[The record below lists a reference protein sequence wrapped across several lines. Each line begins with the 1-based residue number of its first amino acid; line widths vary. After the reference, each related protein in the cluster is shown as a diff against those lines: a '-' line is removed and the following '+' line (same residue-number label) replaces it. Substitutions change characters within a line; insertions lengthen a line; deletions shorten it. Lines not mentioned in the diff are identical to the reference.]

1 MTNDINYFDLCGSRY
16 KSIKLI
22 RASAKIVQK
31 PMLLKEKQL
40 SSSFQLQF
48 THTPHSKHQPRRV
61 NGVHE
66 IWTNPSSHRPT
77 EKMSP
82 KLKLIYSSFPLRLH
96 NLHSNKRTRK
106 TNKSHFLFFLFNEP
120 FITDGEAD
128 IQVSNQSIF
137 MCIKFIRVCRRDCK
151 GRIGC
156 WIQFLF
162 YELMVF

>member
-1 MTNDINYFDLCGSRY
+1 
-16 KSIKLI
+16 
-22 RASAKIVQK
+22 
-31 PMLLKEKQL
+31 MLLKAKQL
-40 SSSFQLQF
+40 SSSFRLQF

-66 IWTNPSSHRPT
+66 IWTNPSSRRPT

-82 KLKLIYSSFPLRLH
+82 KLKLIYPSFALRLH

-128 IQVSNQSIF
+128 IQVNNPVYIYVYKVYEGVSNWLLNTISFLSVDGVLGYIF
-137 MCIKFIRVCRRDCK
+137 CSSEECNWR
-151 GRIGC
+151 
-156 WIQFLF
+156 
-162 YELMVF
+162 